1 MWEAAS
7 RRDFIPSSSPFQM
20 ITIKHKRLEC
30 IGCGFCAEVAPNYWK
45 MDEEGLAQLHQVL
58 DTDDPFESGQGFE
71 EDRESLK
78 EAEFHC
84 PVSIIRLE
92 G

>member
-1 MWEAAS
+1 MLEAAS

-45 MDEEGLAQLHQVL
+45 MDEEGLAQLHQVVEQ
-58 DTDDPFESGQGFE
+58 DDPFEIGHGFE